1 MQRFSNK
8 AIHMFLGTLLVDQFE
23 FLEYREVSVMETY
36 LQDIEIV
43 EVKSMDLFL
52 ISKPLY
58 ILFTP

>member
-1 MQRFSNK
+1 
-8 AIHMFLGTLLVDQFE
+8 MFLGTLLVDQFE